1 MGGTE
6 SSEGRRVSFGMDE
19 EERVRVLQGIR
30 LSENVVNRMKDSSQP
45 SQVGQLTLPPAPPR
59 STLDTSKGPEKD
71 SKLPKSEN
79 GGAQQSL
86 GAEEDLL
93 KRYKQKQAIVQDE
106 LFQAAMREKEAATKY
121 RNAPL
126 HRGEDSLDQ
135 EKQKSALLVS
145 ADLPELAFYAL
156 TMQGSR
162 GQAYDLICLKPR
174 AQAVL

>member
-1 MGGTE
+1 
-6 SSEGRRVSFGMDE
+6 
-19 EERVRVLQGIR
+19 
-30 LSENVVNRMKDSSQP
+30 
-45 SQVGQLTLPPAPPR
+45 
-59 STLDTSKGPEKD
+59 
-71 SKLPKSEN
+71 
-79 GGAQQSL
+79 
-86 GAEEDLL
+86 
-93 KRYKQKQAIVQDE
+93 
-106 LFQAAMREKEAATKY
+106 MREKEAATKY
-121 RNAPL
+121 WNASL